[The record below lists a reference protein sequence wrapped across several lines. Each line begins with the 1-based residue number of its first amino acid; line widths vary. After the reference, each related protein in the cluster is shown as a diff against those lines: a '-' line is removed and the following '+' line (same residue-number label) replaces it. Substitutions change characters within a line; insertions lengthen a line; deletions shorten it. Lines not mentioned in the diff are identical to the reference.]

1 MAMKDTHSPCFLMKM
16 ITDRASCLF
25 MQEIGDLGITP
36 AQSRVLMYLDRRR
49 GEAVSQRDLERH
61 LCVSHTTVKG
71 LLQRLEE
78 KGWVRTAFDDS
89 KDGRVKHVYL
99 ADGLETRHSSA
110 REDIRRMEER
120 VLSPLSAEEQ
130 EQLKQMLS
138 RVLDKLLEQ

>member
-1 MAMKDTHSPCFLMKM
+1 
-16 ITDRASCLF
+16 

-49 GEAVSQRDLERH
+49 DEAVSQRDLERH

-99 ADGLETRHSSA
+99 ADELETRHSSA

>member
-1 MAMKDTHSPCFLMKM
+1 
-16 ITDRASCLF
+16 